1 MADDDGLYISQLND
15 ANETSKKKLVAL
27 ARLAERAL
35 KDPDAILQIFHGV
48 DEAFERMLVDKEEA
62 NRKFGT
68 AIGRFHETTL
78 LILIRATQY

>member
-62 NRKFGT
+62 
-68 AIGRFHETTL
+68 
-78 LILIRATQY
+78 